1 MFAWFENLLKPFED
15 SPVECPPDT
24 ARGFYLYHLKPW
36 WRLLAVTLFI
46 SLLAALAEMAL
57 FVFVGDLVDL
67 MNANGP
73 DAFFETQGPVLAGMA
88 FVVLVMRPVLTLLAR
103 GLINLALVP
112 GLTAIV
118 RWRSYRYVQR
128 QSLSFFQDDFAGRV
142 AQKVMQ
148 TGMALRE
155 SVVNVVD
162 GVWFLFIYLAGTLAL
177 FVGLDW
183 RMALPLVL
191 WTIGYGATILY
202 LVPPV
207 RARSAAVAEANSAL
221 SGRIVDSFT
230 NIQSLK
236 LFSDPERAEGFV
248 LEGLERQLGAMRRL
262 LRAIVSMTV
271 VLTVLNSLLIVG
283 VGALSL
289 WLWHT
294 GAITVGAV
302 ALANGLSIR
311 LNQMSGWILRT
322 VTALFENVGTVQNGI
337 ETLSRP
343 TSVVDKPGARE
354 LSVPCGEIRFERI
367 GFHYGKEGG
376 VIDDLSLTIK
386 AGEKVGVVGRSGAGK
401 STLVNLLL
409 RFYDLESGRIL
420 IDGQNISDVTQDSL
434 RRHIGMVTQDTA
446 LLHRSVHDNIVYGQ
460 PDADSEDVLE
470 AVQRAQADGFIP
482 ELRDR
487 AGRSGFAAL
496 VGERGVKLSGGQRQR
511 IAIARVLLKNAPI
524 LVLDEATSALDS
536 EVEAAIQEQLNVL
549 MEGKTVLAIA
559 HRLSTIAAMDRL
571 VVMDAGDIIEQ
582 GTHRELLEAGGLYAS
597 LWERQ
602 SGGFLAQTA
611 AA

>member
-1 MFAWFENLLKPFED
+1 MFAWFENLLNPFEE
-15 SPVECPPDT
+15 SPVERPPAT
-24 ARGFYLYHLKPW
+24 VRGFYVYHLRRW
-36 WRLLAVTLFI
+36 WRLLAVTLFV

-67 MNANGP
+67 MNASGP
-73 DAFFETQGPVLAGMA
+73 DAFFRTNGPVLAAMA
-88 FVVLVMRPVLTLLAR
+88 FVVLILRPVLTLFAR
-103 GLINLALVP
+103 GLINLAIVP

-118 RWRSYRYVQR
+118 RWRCYRYVQR
-128 QSLSFFQDDFAGRV
+128 QSLAFFQDDFAGRV

-177 FVGLDW
+177 FAGLDW
-183 RMALPLVL
+183 RMILPLAL
-191 WTIGYGATILY
+191 WTVGYGATILY

-207 RARSAAVAEANSAL
+207 RSRSAAVAEANSAL

-230 NIQSLK
+230 NIQAVK
-236 LFSDPERAEGFV
+236 LFSDPEQAEGFV
-248 LEGLERQLGAMRRL
+248 LEGLQRQLGAMRRL

-271 VLTVLNSLLIVG
+271 VLTVLNSLLIFG

-294 GAITVGAV
+294 GSITVGAV

-337 ETLSRP
+337 DTLARP
-343 TSVVDKPGARE
+343 TSVVDKPGASA
-354 LSVPCGEIRFERI
+354 LAVPRGEIRFERI

-376 VIDDLSLTIK
+376 VIDDLSLTIA

-401 STLVNLLL
+401 STLANLLL
-409 RFYDLESGRIL
+409 RFYDLERGRIL
-420 IDGQNISDVTQDSL
+420 IDGQDISEVTQESL
-434 RRHIGMVTQDTA
+434 RHHIGMVTQDTA

-460 PDADSEDVLE
+460 PDADSEDVLN

-487 AGRSGFAAL
+487 AGRTGYDAL

-536 EVEAAIQEQLNVL
+536 EVEAAIQEQLDVL
-549 MEGKTVLAIA
+549 MKGKTVLAIA

-571 VVMDAGDIIEQ
+571 VVMDAGGIIEQ
-582 GTHRELLEAGGLYAS
+582 GTHGELLKAGGLYAS

-602 SGGFLAQTA
+602 SGGFLARTVA
-611 AA
+611 A